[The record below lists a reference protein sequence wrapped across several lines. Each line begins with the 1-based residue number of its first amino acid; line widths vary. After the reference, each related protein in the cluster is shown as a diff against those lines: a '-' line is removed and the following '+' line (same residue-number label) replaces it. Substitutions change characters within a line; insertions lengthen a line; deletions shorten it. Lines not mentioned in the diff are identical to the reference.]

1 MTFCKPLWGRRRSR
15 RLEWIPVSFFGSEGG
30 RAILPAAML
39 LLAVLLF
46 VGACTEDS
54 KNPERDDP
62 PKEKKE
68 LTEET
73 TSLATTGLETTG
85 DSQPPEVTLGDD
97 KGGQPE
103 VVIRLEG
110 DPKATFSGLCSVG
123 AEQKVLSGQVPKRFA
138 FDLKGRQLSCRIEKQ
153 DGSTGDLKV
162 VLVAGE
168 TTRSVQQTNSPGGV
182 IKISYEGE

>member
-1 MTFCKPLWGRRRSR
+1 MS
-15 RLEWIPVSFFGSEGG
+15 SFGSERG

-54 KNPERDDP
+54 KNSERSDP
-62 PKEKKE
+62 PGGKTKM
-68 LTEET
+68 TEET

-85 DSQPPEVTLGDD
+85 DSRPPEVTLGDD
-97 KGGQPE
+97 TGGQPE

-110 DPKATFSGLCSVG
+110 DPKTTFSGLCSVG
-123 AEQKVLSGQVPKRFA
+123 EERNVLSGQVPKRFA

-153 DGSTGDLKV
+153 DGGEGDLKV

-182 IKISYEGE
+182 IKISYEEE